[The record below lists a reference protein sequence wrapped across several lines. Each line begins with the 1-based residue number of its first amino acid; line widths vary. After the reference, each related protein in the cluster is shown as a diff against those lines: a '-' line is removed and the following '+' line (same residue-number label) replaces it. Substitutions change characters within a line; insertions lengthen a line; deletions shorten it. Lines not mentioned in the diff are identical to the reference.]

1 MPAIAVAIYLHRA
14 AGKHIMNLRRI
25 RWIRMQ
31 EDLKVGRFQAWCVL
45 AAATGINMTMGVTY
59 SWSVIKKALVADWH
73 WTNVEASLPMTAYTA
88 VFALSMFLAGR
99 MQDKLGPR
107 LIANLGAILLG
118 LGLISCSFTSTP
130 LTMLLTYCIAGI
142 GNGLC
147 YATTIP
153 ASIKWF
159 PSARKGLVTGIVV
172 SGIGVASAYFSPTAN
187 WLIHNYGISKTFLT
201 IGVVASFVLI
211 ILAQFL
217 RNPPANYNPQLPSG
231 NQAVSVNMKAVVAK
245 DIDWPEMI
253 KTALFYK
260 LWLMYFFAA
269 STGLMIIAH
278 IATIAKTQAGWENG
292 FYLVI
297 IFAIFNTGGR
307 LATGFLS
314 DRYGRRNIMLLVFF
328 LQAVNMLLFI
338 TYATPETLA
347 LGTALAGLCYGAFFA
362 LFPLATADFF
372 GMKNFGV
379 NYGLIFLAWG
389 CAGLLGPVLA
399 GFAVDVTQTYLI
411 AYTVSAA
418 LLVAAFF
425 LALTIKPQA

>member
-1 MPAIAVAIYLHRA
+1 
-14 AGKHIMNLRRI
+14 MNVSGI
-25 RWIRMQ
+25 WGSRMQ
-31 EDLKVGRFQAWCVL
+31 EDLKVSRFQAWCVL

-59 SWSVIKKALVADWH
+59 SWSIIKKALVSDWH

-88 VFALSMFLAGR
+88 VFALSVLCAGR

-107 LIANLGAILLG
+107 LIANLGAVLLG

-130 LTMLLTYCIAGI
+130 LTMLLTYCIAAI

-153 ASIKWF
+153 ASVKWF

-172 SGIGVASAYFSPTAN
+172 SGIGVASAYFSPIAN
-187 WLIHNYGISKTFLT
+187 WLIHHYGISQTFLT
-201 IGVVASFVLI
+201 IGVAASFVLL

-217 RNPPANYNPQLPSG
+217 RNPPANYNPQLQSDKL
-231 NQAVSVNMKAVVAK
+231 AVSLNRKVLVSK
-245 DIDWPEMI
+245 DIDWLEMI
-253 KTALFYK
+253 KTVLFYK

-314 DRYGRRNIMLLVFF
+314 DRYGRRNIMMLVFL

-338 TYATPETLA
+338 TYSTPELLA
-347 LGTALAGLCYGAFFA
+347 LGTVFTGFCYGAFFA

-372 GMKNFGV
+372 GMKNFGA
-379 NYGLIFLAWG
+379 NYGLVFLAWG
-389 CAGLLGPVLA
+389 FAGLLGPVLA
-399 GFAVDVTQTYLI
+399 GWAVDATQTYLA
-411 AYTVSAA
+411 AYMVSAA
-418 LLVAAFF
+418 LLIAAFF
-425 LALTIKPQA
+425 LALTIKPQAVTSDG

>member
-1 MPAIAVAIYLHRA
+1 
-14 AGKHIMNLRRI
+14 
-25 RWIRMQ
+25 MQ
-31 EDLKVGRFQAWCVL
+31 EDLKVGRFQSWCVL

-59 SWSVIKKALVADWH
+59 SWIVIKKSLVSDWH

-88 VFALSMFLAGR
+88 VFALSMLCAGR
-99 MQDKLGPR
+99 MQDKFGPR
-107 LIANLGAILLG
+107 PIANLGAFLLG
-118 LGLISCSFTSTP
+118 VGLISCSFAGTTS
-130 LTMLLTYCIAGI
+130 TMLLTYSIAAI

-147 YATTIP
+147 YSTTIP

-172 SGIGVASAYFSPTAN
+172 SGIGVASAYFSPIAN
-187 WLIHNYGISKTFLT
+187 WLIHHYGISQTFLT
-201 IGVVASFVLI
+201 IGVTASFVLLI
-211 ILAQFL
+211 MAQFL
-217 RNPPANYNPQLPSG
+217 RNPPANYKPQLQSG
-231 NQAVSVNMKAVVAK
+231 NLAVSVNKKSPVTK
-245 DIDWPEMI
+245 DIDWTEMI

-260 LWLMYFFAA
+260 LWFMYFFAA

-314 DRYGRRNIMLLVFF
+314 DRYGRRNIMLLVFL

-338 TYATPETLA
+338 KYNTPATLA
-347 LGTALAGLCYGAFFA
+347 FGTMMAGLCYGAFFA
-362 LFPLATADFF
+362 LFPLATSDFF
-372 GMKNFGV
+372 GMKNFGA
-379 NYGLIFLAWG
+379 NYGLVFLAWG

-399 GFAVDVTQTYLI
+399 GFAVDVTQTYFA
-411 AYTVSAA
+411 AYMVSAG
-418 LLVAAFF
+418 LLILAFF